1 MTQKENEGWPTSSVE
16 MIDRKISDALQR
28 VVAGD
33 ATSREISEV
42 TGLIRERAESMMPGV
57 FRNSVHARAAK
68 KAS

>member
-1 MTQKENEGWPTSSVE
+1 